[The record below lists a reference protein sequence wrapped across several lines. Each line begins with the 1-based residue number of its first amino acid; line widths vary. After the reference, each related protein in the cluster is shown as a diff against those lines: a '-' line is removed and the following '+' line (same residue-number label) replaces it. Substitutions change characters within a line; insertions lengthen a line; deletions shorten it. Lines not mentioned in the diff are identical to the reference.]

1 MYFENYEVIIGRTI
15 LSYKLSMDEIITHNN
30 YNNNAV
36 TILFLIL

>member
-15 LSYKLSMDEIITHNN
+15 LFYKLSVDEIITHNN
-30 YNNNAV
+30 YKNNAI